1 MTTPFDMFDTAI
13 SEERFRKE
21 LNETCEESSAKAICL
36 WTEKFNI
43 GHEDAT
49 MIVRFSE
56 DIIGSLFYYADT
68 ADLPLCV
75 RHMDGTSTTREEQF
89 DLMFMA
95 SLPEYRSR
103 IVPEL
108 LMPNGDV
115 FDTAYAVEETVQGT
129 KYIRVETLR
138 EVRRALLEVPGCSP
152 ATKDRAIRQVFD
164 DFIQGLRDDE
174 DVSMTIDDGISE
186 SQWELALFCRPSNQ
200 ASAAAL
206 LVEHAGPDYRP
217 FGV

>member
-1 MTTPFDMFDTAI
+1 M
-13 SEERFRKE
+13 S
-21 LNETCEESSAKAICL
+21 L
-36 WTEKFNI
+36 
-43 GHEDAT
+43 
-49 MIVRFSE
+49 RFSE
-56 DIIGSLFYYADT
+56 DIIGSLFHYADT
-68 ADLPLCV
+68 ASLPLCV

-95 SLPEYRSR
+95 SLAEFRSR
-103 IVPEL
+103 VVPEL

-138 EVRRALLEVPGCSP
+138 EVRRALIEVPGCSP

-174 DVSMTIDDGISE
+174 GVGVSMTIDDRISE

-200 ASAAAL
+200 ASAAAF
-206 LVEHAGPDYRP
+206 LVAHA
-217 FGV
+217 